1 MLQQCEYLVEPA
13 SLVTLYVCVSRCKLI
28 VLAWSVYAPAG
39 IVRRWEAGRVSAK
52 QSLYPRPPCSF
63 SIKMSACV
71 LNTPAYMWQLPD
83 ILLYPAYR
91 ETGRQLRLPM
101 IWPIHINFYFWT
113 WSFVGVKPNR
123 TNETNQRHE
132 LGRGRCGNDHRWFF
146 RDCIHSNTSTIIP
159 GKHFEVKTT
168 EDWRCRGIYIKYEY

>member
-83 ILLYPAYR
+83 ILFIP
-91 ETGRQLRLPM
+91 
-101 IWPIHINFYFWT
+101 PIAKQGGSFGCR
-113 WSFVGVKPNR
+113 WSGPYILFFTSEHEASLVLSPTEQTKQTKDMNSDGEGVA
-123 TNETNQRHE
+123 
-132 LGRGRCGNDHRWFF
+132 
-146 RDCIHSNTSTIIP
+146 TIIVGSSEIVYTP
-159 GKHFEVKTT
+159 
-168 EDWRCRGIYIKYEY
+168 ILQQ